1 MQRVG
6 LGVKPG
12 EYLVQFEVECLE
24 HETYNAHQY
33 DLMVEIC
40 ESFDFLV
47 EDWNTLTH
55 QDTASY
61 KPHLDKER
69 LKLLQKLSGRR
80 LIRLQIQLLT
90 LQVKLLVQK
99 LFSFKAG
106 V

>member
-12 EYLVQFEVECLE
+12 EYLIQFEVECLA
-24 HETYNAHQY
+24 HQTYNEHQY
-33 DLMVEIC
+33 DLIVEIC
-40 ESFDFLV
+40 ESLDFLV
-47 EDWNTLTH
+47 EDWNTITH

-69 LKLLQKLSGRR
+69 LVILQRLSGRR